1 MSNIDGCLCRI
12 ALISVMGDEVVLE
25 LKVHEFL
32 SVVEVEEE
40 REEERRKEVRML
52 EMEEERDWKRVVR
65 ILNELS

>member
-1 MSNIDGCLCRI
+1 M
-12 ALISVMGDEVVLE
+12 MGDEVVLE